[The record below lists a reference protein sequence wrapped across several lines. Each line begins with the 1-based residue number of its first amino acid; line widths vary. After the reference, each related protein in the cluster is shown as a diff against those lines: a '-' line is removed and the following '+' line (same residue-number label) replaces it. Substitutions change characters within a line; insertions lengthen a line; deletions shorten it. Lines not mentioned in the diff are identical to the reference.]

1 MLMAS
6 MIFFALAIL
15 GGLTM
20 AVLHFQRKKIPLAL
34 GLGHGSLAVTGLVLL
49 LLVVFNQGTAGMLF
63 VAAGTFGVAA
73 LGGLGLISFALRDLR
88 LPTPLLFLH
97 ALLALL
103 GFFLLLS
110 VVLTQP

>member
-1 MLMAS
+1 MAS